1 MPDSDSTFNLGS
13 LTLLLVLLAL
23 NGLAVAAEFAYVR
36 VRRTRL
42 DELIQ
47 RGTAGASAARRI
59 TEHLDRYIAATQL
72 LITMSGVGLGYVG
85 EPALS
90 AVLEPLVGNVLQ
102 ALDESVRRT
111 ISALVALTIVTS
123 ITVVIS
129 EIVPKNLAI
138 QYSERAALAL
148 SGPTQLIELIF
159 RPLIWV
165 LNGAAALVLRLL
177 GVREVRLEETSYSV
191 EELKMLVEAS
201 EESGLIEEADREL
214 VTAAFEF
221 GDLTARE
228 VMVPRTEMQA
238 VDADAP
244 LVELIQLASEH
255 SRSKYPVYE
264 NDLDHI
270 IGIAHVKDLV
280 RVQHGARRVA
290 TIRGMLREAL
300 FVPDSIKLDKLLAQ
314 MRAKQQHLAIVLDEY
329 GGTAGLVTLGDLLEQ
344 IIGEVHDTFDTS
356 TPELQRL
363 PDGSYLVEGLTQ
375 IEAVNERLGLKLADD
390 YYDTIAG
397 FVFGRLGRMAKVG
410 DVVEVDGDGGL
421 RLKVEALDG
430 LRIARLSIQPVRPI
444 AAQQP
449 DEAGR
454 SGPTGP

>member
-1 MPDSDSTFNLGS
+1 MPASDSTFNLGS

-47 RGTAGASAARRI
+47 RGTAGATAARRI

-90 AVLEPLVGNVLQ
+90 AVLEPLIGGVLQ
-102 ALDESVRRT
+102 SLDESVRRT

-148 SGPTQLIELIF
+148 SGPTQLVELIF
-159 RPLIWV
+159 RPLIWL
-165 LNGAAALVLRLL
+165 LNGAATIVLRLL

-201 EESGLIEEADREL
+201 EVSGLIEEADREL

-244 LVELIQLASEH
+244 LAELIQLASEH

-280 RVQHGARRVA
+280 RVQQGGRRVA

-375 IEAVNERLGLKLADD
+375 IEVVNERLGLKLVDD

-397 FVFGRLGRMAKVG
+397 FVFGRLGRMPKVG
-410 DVVEVDGDGGL
+410 DVVEVDDGL
-421 RLKVEALDG
+421 RIKVEALDG
-430 LRIARLSIQPVRPI
+430 LRIARLSIQPMRPVG
-444 AAQQP
+444 AAQP
-449 DEAGR
+449 DEASR

>member
-1 MPDSDSTFNLGS
+1 MPDSDSTLNLGS
-13 LTLLLVLLAL
+13 FLILILLLII
-23 NGLAVAAEFAYVR
+23 NGLTVAAEYAFVR

-47 RGTAGASAARRI
+47 RGTAGAASAKHI
-59 TEHLDRYIAATQL
+59 TERLDRYIAATQL

-90 AVLEPLVGNVLQ
+90 ALLEPVIGSGLQ

-111 ISALVALTIVTS
+111 ISAIVALLIVTS
-123 ITVVIS
+123 ITVVVS
-129 EIVPKNLAI
+129 ELIPKNLAI
-138 QYSERAALAL
+138 QYTERAALML
-148 SGPTQLIELIF
+148 GGPTRFIEVIF
-159 RPLIWV
+159 RPLIWL
-165 LNGAAALVLRLL
+165 LNGAAAVTLRLL
-177 GVREVRLEETSYSV
+177 GVRDLRMEESSYSV
-191 EELKMLVEAS
+191 EELKLLVEAS

-238 VDADAP
+238 VDGDSPLAD
-244 LVELIQLASEH
+244 LIQLASEH

-270 IGIAHVKDLV
+270 VGIAHVKDLV
-280 RVQHGARRVA
+280 RVQHDSRRTA
-290 TIRGMLREAL
+290 TIRGMMREAL
-300 FVPDSIKLDKLLAQ
+300 FVPDTIKLDKLLAQ
-314 MRAKQQHLAIVLDEY
+314 MRTTHQHLAIVLDEY
-329 GGTAGLVTLGDLLEQ
+329 GGTAGLVTLADLLEQ
-344 IIGEVHDTFDTS
+344 IIGEIHDSFDVS
-356 TPELQRL
+356 TPEMQRL
-363 PDGSYLVEGLTQ
+363 PDGSCLVEGLTQ
-375 IEAVNERLGLKLADD
+375 IEDVNERLGLKLTDD

-397 FVFGRLGRMAKVG
+397 FVLGRLGRMAKVG
-410 DVVEVDGDGGL
+410 DGIDLEDGT

-430 LRIARLSIQPVRPI
+430 LRIARITIQPPRPVS
-444 AAQQP
+444 AAQVE
-449 DEAGR
+449 DAGR

>member
-1 MPDSDSTFNLGS
+1 MPESDSTLNLGS
-13 LTLLLVLLAL
+13 LLLLLTLLAT
-23 NGLAVAAEFAYVR
+23 NGFAVAAEFAYVR

-47 RGTAGASAARRI
+47 RGTAGASAARGI

-90 AVLEPLVGNVLQ
+90 AVLEPLIGAALQ
-102 ALDESVRRT
+102 GLDESVRQT
-111 ISALVALTIVTS
+111 ISVIVALTIVTS

-159 RPLIWV
+159 RPLIWL
-165 LNGAAALVLRLL
+165 LNGAAALMLRLL

-191 EELKMLVEAS
+191 EELKLLVEAS

-238 VDADAP
+238 VDGDAP
-244 LVELIQLASEH
+244 LVDLIQLASEQ

-280 RVQHGARRVA
+280 RVQHDTRRTA
-290 TIRGMLREAL
+290 TIRGLMREAL
-300 FVPDSIKLDKLLAQ
+300 FVPDTIKLDKLLAQ
-314 MRAKQQHLAIVLDEY
+314 MRATHQHLAIVLDEY
-329 GGTAGLVTLGDLLEQ
+329 GGTAGLVTLADLLEQ
-344 IIGEVHDTFDTS
+344 IIGEIHDSFDVS
-356 TPELQRL
+356 TPEMQRL
-363 PDGSYLVEGLTQ
+363 PDGSCLVEGLTQ
-375 IEAVNERLGLKLADD
+375 IEDVNERLGLRLVDD

-397 FVFGRLGRMAKVG
+397 FVLGRLGRMAKVG
-410 DVVEVDGDGGL
+410 DAIDLEDGA

-430 LRIARLSIQPVRPI
+430 LRIARVTILPQRP
-444 AAQQP
+444 AGVAP
-449 DEAGR
+449 TEDAGR

>member
-1 MPDSDSTFNLGS
+1 MPDTDSTFNLGS
-13 LTLLLVLLAL
+13 LLLLVVLLAL

-47 RGTAGASAARRI
+47 RGTAGAAAARRI
-59 TEHLDRYIAATQL
+59 TDHLDRYIAATQL

-90 AVLEPLVGNVLQ
+90 ALLEPLIGGALGS
-102 ALDESVRRT
+102 LDEGIRRT
-111 ISALVALTIVTS
+111 ISIIVALTIVTA
-123 ITVVIS
+123 ITVVVS

-148 SGPTQLIELIF
+148 SGVTQLVELLF
-159 RPLIWV
+159 RPLIWL
-165 LNGAAALVLRLL
+165 LNGAAAIVLRVL
-177 GVREVRLEETSYSV
+177 GVRELRLEETSYSV
-191 EELKMLVEAS
+191 EELKLLVEAS
-201 EESGLIEEADREL
+201 EESGLIEEGDREL

-228 VMVPRTEMQA
+228 IMVPRTEMQA
-238 VDADAP
+238 VDGDAP
-244 LVELIQLASEH
+244 LTDLIQLASEH

-280 RVQHGARRVA
+280 RIQHGARRVA

-329 GGTAGLVTLGDLLEQ
+329 GGTAGLVTLSDLLEQ

-375 IEAVNERLGLKLADD
+375 IEAVNERLGLKLKDD

-397 FVFGRLGRMAKVG
+397 FVFGRLGRRAKVG
-410 DVVEVDGDGGL
+410 DAVDLDDGV

-430 LRIARLSIQPVRPI
+430 LRIARLSLTPPRPASTSVAPI
-444 AAQQP
+444 
-449 DEAGR
+449 EETGR
-454 SGPTGP
+454 SGPSGP